1 MVRGPE
7 LAWIKKKVCE
17 GLGAWPRAFDA
28 LGGDERQLFLDLLD
42 NANNGGQ
49 VNPSVVVYT
58 SSMEPDECREMYG
71 PLTGDA
77 PEADSDEA
85 AATTSAEESAAAE
98 PAAEATPPAEEG
110 GEAAATGGD
119 AEAPAAADGAAEA
132 PAAADA
138 ADAPAAADAEGADN
152 AAADAA
158 AEAAPA
164 EEAAE
169 EAAADGEKKE
179 APKTKQDPTELL
191 RLHVCSVADG
201 LPPAAYEVRACARAP
216 PRPPPPR
223 PPLLPRPSRPPLAAA
238 DQLRLLHARGE
249 REGRGERHRRRG
261 QRGDDHRP

>member
-138 ADAPAAADAEGADN
+138 ADAPAAADAE
-152 AAADAA
+152 
-158 AEAAPA
+158 
-164 EEAAE
+164 
-169 EAAADGEKKE
+169 
-179 APKTKQDPTELL
+179 APKTLPPTRPPRRRPRRRRRRRRRPTARRRRRRRRSRTPPSSL

-201 LPPAAYEVRACARAP
+201 LPPAAYEVRARARARP
-216 PRPPPPR
+216 RRPPPSR
-223 PPLLPRPSRPPLAAA
+223 PPLLPRRRRPLPAA
-238 DQLRLLHARGE
+238 DQLRVLHARGE